1 MNKKLA
7 LLIGI
12 LAFFAMNV
20 TAQDYKYGVYVGI
33 GFNKMKISNDMYY
46 NDESPY
52 PYQIMTDD
60 GLDTIPRY
68 TPIEDAKVDPTTSF
82 TFGGFYEMPVSEKLG
97 LQLHLLYNQYGYT
110 MTGKVDQ
117 PILGTEFSEEYD
129 YKGTL
134 KISNLSASVLLKY
147 YIPVYSL
154 SIEAGVTPSYCIRMT
169 KDVERGVL
177 HKSLNYKKD
186 EYNPLNVCGTI
197 GATYYFLD
205 NFMLSL
211 KANLGL
217 LNVLKVKDPYY
228 EMDEQGHKQDVVQY
242 TYSDT
247 KSTTNSVY
255 ITAGYRF

>member
-33 GFNKMKISNDMYY
+33 GFNNMKISNDMYY
-46 NDESPY
+46 DDSQPFTT
-52 PYQIMTDD
+52 MTIS
-60 GLDTIPRY
+60 GIDTTYSVKY
-68 TPIEDAKVDPTTSF
+68 TPIDEVKVDPSTSF
-82 TFGGFYEMPVSEKLG
+82 SFGGFYEMPVSEKLG

-117 PILGTEFSEEYD
+117 PVTGTEFSEEYD

-147 YIPVYSL
+147 YIPTYSL

-217 LNVLKVKDPYY
+217 LNVLKVKNPYY
-228 EMDEQGHKQDVVQY
+228 PLDEQGHEQDIQY

-255 ITAGYRF
+255 ITVGYRF